1 MTPEIRTF
9 PALMSPPWCSQLS
22 RNLHR
27 ALWWGMLLA
36 AGLTARAEAIPCLS
50 SPDPAVR
57 PLQEHLTH
65 DPLTIIKQAQSAMES
80 LQRSAQPNAR
90 RLAALYAVEAQGY
103 SLLELDGQARAVAS
117 QGLELAKDVHDPV
130 HLDLLS
136 AYAENV
142 YDQAGI
148 TSAVH
153 SIESAR
159 AAQTPG
165 SVADTCLLIT
175 LGRLQYRQDRSD
187 LATAT
192 LTQAYRASMTPEMAR
207 QRVLAAHALSPV
219 MRAMGDYTQ
228 ALALNQEVIDWH
240 SSHGESLSLS
250 VARFRR
256 GIILNA
262 MREYPAALEQF
273 TAARKIS
280 VSLADEQGIAFADLR
295 MCEAQ
300 IELKQLATAREECES
315 ALSIFTANHSNDVVK
330 DAETLLAHIYLDE
343 GHPLR
348 ALSTL
353 NGVLDKGGTDVPARS
368 LPPIY
373 ELRARTNATLHNF
386 REAYSDLQEWER
398 RYVAVND
405 AQRTRQAAALRAR
418 FETDRE
424 IDRNTVLQRE
434 LALAQER
441 SNRQK
446 EQLRWTAGAVAA
458 GVLMI
463 VLLSY
468 ILIANLRHRRELVRL
483 ASQDSLTGLPNRR
496 RTAELA
502 TAALN
507 HAIQNQRPLTVAV
520 IDLDHFKTIND
531 RCGHATGDYVLKEF
545 ARASRDALR
554 TSDIFGRWGGEEF
567 LLVMPETP
575 LEMALASLE
584 RLRTLALG
592 IRLPPSGA
600 GMRVSLSAGL
610 ASVEEEVKSLDDII
624 ARGDSALYKAK
635 NQGRDLVLI
644 SDESYRIAAS
654 QLRAG

>member
-1 MTPEIRTF
+1 
-9 PALMSPPWCSQLS
+9 MSPLRRSHTS
-22 RNLHR
+22 RSLHR
-27 ALWWGMLLA
+27 ALWWAALLA
-36 AGLTARAEAIPCLS
+36 SCLSARVEAIPCLS
-50 SPDPAVR
+50 TPDPVAR
-57 PLQEHLTH
+57 QLQDQLTR
-65 DPLTIIKQAQSAMES
+65 DPKAMIKQAQNAIEA
-80 LQRSAQPNAR
+80 LERSAQSHAAP
-90 RLAALYAVEAQGY
+90 LAALYAVEAQGY
-103 SLLELDGQARAVAS
+103 SLLELDGEARSAAAK
-117 QGLELAKDVHDPV
+117 GLELAQDVHDPV

-148 TSAVH
+148 ASAVH
-153 SIESAR
+153 LIETAR
-159 AAQTPG
+159 AAQTTG
-165 SVADTCLLIT
+165 SPADTCLLIT

-192 LTQAYRASMTPEMAR
+192 LTQAYRASMTPTMAR

-219 MRAMGDYTQ
+219 MRAMSDYAQ
-228 ALALNQEVIDWH
+228 ALALNQEVIDWTTAH
-240 SSHGESLSLS
+240 AESLSLS

-262 MREYPAALEQF
+262 VRDYPAAIGQF
-273 TAARKIS
+273 AEARRIS
-280 VSLADEQGIAFADLR
+280 VSLGDEQGIAFADLR

-300 IELKQLATAREECES
+300 IELKQLDMARQNCES
-315 ALSIFTANHSNDVVK
+315 ALSVFTANHSTDVVK
-330 DAETLLAHIYLDE
+330 DAQTLLAHINLEE
-343 GHPLR
+343 GHAVR

-353 NGVLDKGGTDVPARS
+353 NGVLDKGGADVPPRS

-373 ELRARTNATLHNF
+373 QLRAQTNAALHNF
-386 REAYSDLQEWER
+386 REAYSDLDEYVR

-405 AQRTRQAAALRAR
+405 AERTRQAAALRAR

-424 IDRNTVLQRE
+424 IDRNAVLQRE

-458 GVLMI
+458 GVLVI
-463 VLLSY
+463 ALLTY

-483 ASQDSLTGLPNRR
+483 ASQDSLTALPNRR

-502 TAALN
+502 TAALT
-507 HAIQNQRPLTVAV
+507 HAIENQRPLTVAV
-520 IDLDHFKTIND
+520 IDLDHFKMIND

-545 ARASRDALR
+545 ARAGRDALR

-575 LEMALASLE
+575 LELALASLE
-584 RLRTLALG
+584 RLRTLAQS
-592 IRLPPSGA
+592 IRLPATGA
-600 GMRVSLSAGL
+600 GIRVSLSAGL
-610 ASVEEEVKSLDDII
+610 ASVEEGVKSLDDII

-644 SDESYRIAAS
+644 SDESYRIGSNQPRAA
-654 QLRAG
+654 AI

>member
-1 MTPEIRTF
+1 
-9 PALMSPPWCSQLS
+9 MSPPRRSHLS

-27 ALWWGMLLA
+27 ALWWGTLLA
-36 AGLTARAEAIPCLS
+36 AGLIARGEAIPCLS
-50 SPDPAVR
+50 SPDPLVR
-57 PLQEHLTH
+57 PLQEQLTN
-65 DPLTIIKQAQSAMES
+65 DPAAIIKQAQSAIEP
-80 LQRSAQPNAR
+80 LQRAPQTGSS

-103 SLLELDGQARAVAS
+103 SLLELDSQARTVAS
-117 QGLELAKDVHDPV
+117 AGLALAKDVHDPV

-148 TSAVH
+148 ASAVH
-153 SIESAR
+153 SIERAR
-159 AAQTPG
+159 AAQTAG
-165 SVADTCLLIT
+165 SLADTCLLIT

-187 LATAT
+187 LATAS
-192 LTQAYRASMTPEMAR
+192 LTQAYRASMAPERAR

-240 SSHGESLSLS
+240 ASHRESLSLS

-256 GIILNA
+256 GIILSA
-262 MREYPAALEQF
+262 MHDYPAALEQF

-300 IELKQLATAREECES
+300 IELKQLATAREQCES
-315 ALSIFTANHSNDVVK
+315 ALSIFTANHSTDVVK
-330 DAETLLAHIYLDE
+330 DAQTLLAHIYLEE

-353 NGVLDKGGTDVPARS
+353 NGVLDKGGADVLPRS

-373 ELRARTNATLHNF
+373 ELRARTNAALQNF
-386 REAYSDLQEWER
+386 RQAYSDLDEYVR

-405 AQRTRQAAALRAR
+405 AERTRQAAALRAR
-418 FETDRE
+418 FETDQE
-424 IDRNTVLQRE
+424 IDRNAVLQRE
-434 LALAQER
+434 LALARER

-463 VLLSY
+463 VLLTY

-483 ASQDSLTGLPNRR
+483 ASQDGLTGLPNRR

-507 HAIQNQRPLTVAV
+507 HALENRRPLTVAV

-545 ARASRDALR
+545 ARVSRDALR
-554 TSDIFGRWGGEEF
+554 ASDIFGRWGGEEF

-592 IRLPPSGA
+592 IRLPATGV
-600 GMRVSLSAGL
+600 GIRVSLSAGL
-610 ASVEEEVKSLDDII
+610 ASVEEGVKSLDDII
-624 ARGDSALYKAK
+624 ARGDAALYKAK

-644 SDESYRIAAS
+644 SDESDRIAAS

>member
-1 MTPEIRTF
+1 
-9 PALMSPPWCSQLS
+9 MSPLRRSQLS
-22 RNLHR
+22 GNLHR
-27 ALWWGMLLA
+27 ALLWGALLA
-36 AGLTARAEAIPCLS
+36 ACLTAEAEAVPCLS
-50 SPDPAVR
+50 SPDTLAR
-57 PLQEHLTH
+57 QFQEQLTH
-65 DPLTIIKQAQSAMES
+65 DPASVLKQAQNAIES
-80 LQRSAQPNAR
+80 LQRSPPLNAP

-103 SLLELDGQARAVAS
+103 SLLELDGQARAAAS
-117 QGLELAKDVHDPV
+117 QGLELAKDVRDPV

-136 AYAENV
+136 AYSENV
-142 YDQAGI
+142 YDRAGI
-148 TSAVH
+148 AGAVH
-153 SIESAR
+153 SIERAR
-159 AAQTPG
+159 TAQTAG
-165 SVADTCLLIT
+165 SPADTCLLIT

-192 LTQAYRASMTPEMAR
+192 LTQAYRASMVPEMAR

-240 SSHGESLSLS
+240 ASHGESLSLS

-256 GIILNA
+256 GIILSA
-262 MREYPAALEQF
+262 MRDYPAALEQF

-300 IELKQLATAREECES
+300 IELKQLTMARAECES
-315 ALSIFTANHSNDVVK
+315 ALSIFTANHSTDVVK
-330 DAETLLAHIYLDE
+330 DAQTLVAHIYLEE

-353 NGVLDKGGTDVPARS
+353 NGVLDQGGADVPPRS

-373 ELRARTNATLHNF
+373 ELRARTNAALHDF
-386 REAYSDLQEWER
+386 REAYSDLDEYVR
-398 RYVAVND
+398 RYVAAND

-418 FETDRE
+418 FETDKE
-424 IDRNTVLQRE
+424 IDRNAVLQRE

-441 SNRQK
+441 SKRQK

-468 ILIANLRHRRELVRL
+468 ILVANLRHRRELLRL

-507 HAIQNQRPLTVAV
+507 DALENQRPLTVAV

-531 RCGHATGDYVLKEF
+531 RCGHATGDHVLKEF

-554 TSDIFGRWGGEEF
+554 TGDIFGRWGGEEF

-575 LEMALASLE
+575 LEVALASLE

-592 IRLPPSGA
+592 IRLPAAGV

-610 ASVEEEVKSLDDII
+610 ASVEEGVKSLDDII

-635 NQGRDLVLI
+635 NQGRDLVLV
-644 SDESYRIAAS
+644 SEESYRIAAS

>member
-1 MTPEIRTF
+1 
-9 PALMSPPWCSQLS
+9 
-22 RNLHR
+22 
-27 ALWWGMLLA
+27 MLLA
-36 AGLTARAEAIPCLS
+36 SCLSVRAEAIPCLTT
-50 SPDPAVR
+50 PDPVAR
-57 PLQEHLTH
+57 QLQDQLTR
-65 DPLTIIKQAQSAMES
+65 DPAAIIKQAQNAIES
-80 LQRSAQPNAR
+80 LQRSAKSHAAAP
-90 RLAALYAVEAQGY
+90 LAALYAVAAQGY
-103 SLLELDGQARAVAS
+103 SLLELDGAARSAAS
-117 QGLELAKDVHDPV
+117 KGLELAQDVHDPV

-142 YDQAGI
+142 YDEAGI
-148 TSAVH
+148 ADAVH
-153 SIESAR
+153 LIKTAR
-159 AAQTPG
+159 AAQTTG
-165 SVADTCLLIT
+165 SLADTCLLIT
-175 LGRLQYRQDRSD
+175 LGRLQYRQDRPD

-192 LTQAYRASMTPEMAR
+192 LTQAYRASMTPPMAR

-219 MRAMGDYTQ
+219 MRAVGDYPQ
-228 ALALNQEVIDWH
+228 ALALNQEVIDWTT
-240 SSHGESLSLS
+240 SHAESLSLS

-256 GIILNA
+256 GIILSA
-262 MREYPAALEQF
+262 MSDYPAAIEQF
-273 TAARKIS
+273 TQARRIS

-300 IELKQLATAREECES
+300 IELKQLAMARQNCTN
-315 ALSIFTANHSNDVVK
+315 ALSVFTANRSTDVVK
-330 DAETLLAHIYLDE
+330 DAQTLLAHINLEE
-343 GHPLR
+343 GHAVR

-353 NGVLDKGGTDVPARS
+353 NEVLDKSGADVPPRS

-373 ELRARTNATLHNF
+373 QLRARTNAALHNF
-386 REAYSDLQEWER
+386 REAYSDLDEYVR

-405 AQRTRQAAALRAR
+405 AERTRQAAALRAR

-424 IDRNTVLQRE
+424 IDRNAVLQRE

-458 GVLMI
+458 GVLVI
-463 VLLSY
+463 ALLTY
-468 ILIANLRHRRELVRL
+468 ILLANLRHRRELLWL

-502 TAALN
+502 TAALRQALEN
-507 HAIQNQRPLTVAV
+507 RRPLTVAV

-545 ARASRDALR
+545 ARAGRDALR

-575 LEMALASLE
+575 LELALASLE
-584 RLRTLALG
+584 RLRTLAQG
-592 IRLPPSGA
+592 IRLPASGI
-600 GMRVSLSAGL
+600 GIRVSLSAGL
-610 ASVEEEVKSLDDII
+610 ASVEEGVKSLDDII

-644 SDESYRIAAS
+644 CDDSYRGEPSKTRAA
-654 QLRAG
+654 AG